1 MEASGNVRT
10 LSKGQKIEQIR
21 KLMGISQ
28 AELGRRLDISKQAVS
43 KMERARKIGQEKLAK
58 VVYALNAPTDAI
70 ENFSQDRLVF
80 HIQNMYDSSTACA
93 HNLECNYNTLDKVI
107 ELYERLLQL
116 EKDKVQILKDKLKQQ
131 SPIR

>member
-1 MEASGNVRT
+1 MEATCNVRA

-28 AELGRRLDISKQAVS
+28 AELGRRLGISKQAVS
-43 KMERARKIGQEKLAK
+43 KMERTKKIGQEKLARIAY
-58 VVYALNAPTDAI
+58 VLNVPADAI

-80 HIQNMYDSSTACA
+80 HIQNMYDSSTAYA
-93 HNLECNYNTLDKVI
+93 HNLECNYNALDKVI

-116 EKDKVQILKDKLKQQ
+116 EKDKVKILKDKLQKAK
-131 SPIR
+131 